1 MIKLKFSYSGL
12 FQESNTFAVK
22 RLVFLRC
29 TCNGSHD
36 GHFVLKDVKVEPNM
50 LIHTLLFLPVH

>member
-1 MIKLKFSYSGL
+1 MKLKFGYLGL
-12 FQESNTFAVK
+12 FQENNTFAVK
-22 RLVFLRC
+22 TSFLRC

-50 LIHTLLFLPVH
+50 STILYLLVH

>member
-1 MIKLKFSYSGL
+1 MIKLKFGYPGL

-22 RLVFLRC
+22 TSFLRC

-50 LIHTLLFLPVH
+50 STLLYLLVH